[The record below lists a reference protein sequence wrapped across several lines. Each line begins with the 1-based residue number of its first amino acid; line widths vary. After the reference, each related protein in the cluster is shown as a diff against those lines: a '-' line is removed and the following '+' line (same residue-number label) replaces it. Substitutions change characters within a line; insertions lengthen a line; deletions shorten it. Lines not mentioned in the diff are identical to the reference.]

1 MHEKFAQTFVSF
13 LLGSCL
19 VPVLDPSVPE
29 MLCHRYQ
36 EAFGAE
42 ENPRVLAKAE
52 LVISEMLTYY
62 HETPTWVFPVLWKS
76 MQVQNRETLYQ
87 AT

>member
-13 LLGSCL
+13 LLGSCSA
-19 VPVLDPSVPE
+19 PVLGSSVPE

-36 EAFGAE
+36 KAFGAE

-76 MQVQNRETLYQ
+76 MQVQNRETVCQ